1 MKNLTTKYIKEIILS
16 SRIYKISIY
25 ENVRGKLFIDVYIEL
40 QYSKNGFVKIV
51 FEDVKKYT
59 FNWEENYYFYY
70 IERAKL
76 FRLNSLYYI
85 SFDPDGEEDIISEKD
100 SDFILCSNIDV
111 FVGKSKLDLQKM
123 GESSF

>member
-1 MKNLTTKYIKEIILS
+1 MRNLTAEYIKEIILS

-25 ENVRGKLFIDVYIEL
+25 EDVKGKLFIDIYIEL

-51 FEDVKKYT
+51 FEDVKKYA

-70 IERAKL
+70 IETVKL
-76 FRLNSLYYI
+76 FHLNSLYYI
-85 SFDPDGEEDIISEKD
+85 SFDPNGEENIISEKD

-111 FVGKSKLDLQKM
+111 FIGKSKLDL
-123 GESSF
+123 